1 MNAVSTIFVLAILVE
16 ALIEYGKEIVV
27 NKKVQWQHVSAIVL
41 GVGFALLAQV
51 DLFAA
56 IEVNFVV
63 PYVGQVLTGI
73 IFSRG
78 ANYVSDFLQKAR
90 TVKE

>member
-1 MNAVSTIFVLAILVE
+1 MDAFFTIFVLAVLVE
-16 ALIEYGKEIVV
+16 ALIEYGKQIVV
-27 NKKVQWQHVSAIVL
+27 NRKVQWQHVAAILL
-41 GVGFALLAQV
+41 GVGFALLARV

-56 IEVNFVV
+56 IEVHFVV
-63 PYVGQVLTGI
+63 PYIGQVLTGV